1 MSVARKR
8 VSWVELY
15 LDLIFVLGVG
25 RLAHE
30 IVAEPRMR
38 TVWIA
43 LGLFLTLWW
52 TWIGF
57 AVLYNR
63 HGDDDRIQRLL
74 FRAGSVPAGLAAVA
88 IEPAAEGHSDAL
100 ALSLAATRVVLAVT
114 HAVEDD
120 WRDGLRRRVSRAYF
134 TSAALIAVSVAL
146 PGPWR
151 YALWAI
157 AIGVESGAVLA
168 QAPSSEAEAL
178 DSHHFA
184 ERFGLF
190 LIILLGEV
198 VISAGNSPLAGEQ
211 GVAGV
216 WAALFAAMVL
226 GAALW
231 WLYFDAAAE
240 LNLRVLELS
249 GGSPAIAR
257 AIFAGG
263 HMVPAFGLILTASGL
278 GLLLEGH
285 DPPRAAYWLACVGIG
300 LYLAGTRVFLAAGS
314 RAGGVLRVV
323 LLIAPFQLARRAD
336 ALSAHGYIWLLMAWT
351 VMCAALGSL
360 ESRSIDPET
369 LRRKVSTSASSAGGS
384 RGSRRDRPD
393 SGAPGGGGVRRGA

>member
-15 LDLIFVLGVG
+15 LDLIFVLAVG

-30 IVAEPRMR
+30 IVLEPRMR
-38 TVWIA
+38 SVWIA

-57 AVLYNR
+57 AVLSNR
-63 HGDDDRIQRLL
+63 HGDDDRRQRLL
-74 FRAGSVPAGLAAVA
+74 FLAGSVPAGLAAVA
-88 IEPAAEGHSDAL
+88 IEPAAEGHSAAL
-100 ALSLAATRVVLAVT
+100 AVSLAATRVVLALA

-120 WRDGLRRRVSRAYF
+120 WRDGLRRRVSRAYV
-134 TSAALIAVSVAL
+134 TSAVLFALSAAV

-151 YALWAI
+151 YVLWAV

-168 QAPSSEAEAL
+168 QTPSSDDEAL

-198 VISAGNSPLAGEQ
+198 VISAGNSSLAGKED
-211 GVAGV
+211 VAGV
-216 WAALFAAMVL
+216 WAALVAAMIL
-226 GAALW
+226 AAALW

-263 HMVPAFGLILTASGL
+263 HMLPAFGLILTASGL

-285 DPPRAAYWLACVGIG
+285 DPPRAAYWLPCVGIG
-300 LYLAGTRVFLAAGS
+300 LYLAGTRVFLSAGS
-314 RAGGVLRVV
+314 RAGVVLRVV
-323 LLIAPFQLARRAD
+323 LLVATFLLAWPAGG
-336 ALSAHGYIWLLMAWT
+336 LSAHGYVWLLMAWT
-351 VMCAALGSL
+351 VICAALGSL
-360 ESRSIDPET
+360 ESRSIDPES
-369 LRRKVSTSASSAGGS
+369 LGWKVSTSASGAAGG
-384 RGSRRDRPD
+384 RGSRRGRRG
-393 SGAPGGGGVRRGA
+393 SGAPGGGGG

>member
-15 LDLIFVLGVG
+15 LDLIFVLAVG

-30 IVAEPRMR
+30 IVLEPRMR
-38 TVWIA
+38 SVWIA

-57 AVLYNR
+57 AVLSNR
-63 HGDDDRIQRLL
+63 HGDDDRRQRLL
-74 FRAGSVPAGLAAVA
+74 FLAGSVPAGLAAVA
-88 IEPAAEGHSDAL
+88 IEPAAEGHSAAL
-100 ALSLAATRVVLAVT
+100 ALSLAATRVVLALA

-120 WRDGLRRRVSRAYF
+120 WRDGLRRRVSRAYV
-134 TSAALIAVSVAL
+134 TSAVLFALSAAV

-151 YALWAI
+151 YVLWAV

-168 QAPSSEAEAL
+168 QTPSSDDEAL

-198 VISAGNSPLAGEQ
+198 VISAGNSSLAGEED
-211 GVAGV
+211 VAGV
-216 WAALFAAMVL
+216 WAALVAAMIL
-226 GAALW
+226 AAALW

-263 HMVPAFGLILTASGL
+263 HMLPAFGA
-278 GLLLEGH
+278 
-285 DPPRAAYWLACVGIG
+285 DPHRVRAGA
-300 LYLAGTRVFLAAGS
+300 AAGGP
-314 RAGGVLRVV
+314 RPA
-323 LLIAPFQLARRAD
+323 ARR
-336 ALSAHGYIWLLMAWT
+336 LLAP
-351 VMCAALGSL
+351 L
-360 ESRSIDPET
+360 
-369 LRRKVSTSASSAGGS
+369 
-384 RGSRRDRPD
+384 RRDRALPRGHARVPVRGEPGRR
-393 SGAPGGGGVRRGA
+393 GAPGRPARRDLPARLAGRRALGPRVRLAADGLDGDVRRAGLAGVAVDRPGVAGVEAQYQRIRGWGRTRVSSRPAG